1 MQPDTSK
8 ISPLPP
14 SEMFLA
20 RAIDVGF
27 GHTKFSK
34 GHVNTDWSLPCDSI
48 PSLAPAGAFDNQLA
62 AGGTM
67 SRLEVV
73 TVEVEGQMY
82 SVGPD
87 ALKAAPGAF
96 RRILDESFFTSPQ
109 YLALM
114 RGALFY
120 MAIPPAKAIDCLVV
134 GLPLNIY
141 RNADLRTSIAKQ
153 FQGMHQL
160 PDAGGAARASKV
172 LVREVHVLPQA
183 MGALIAQA
191 QANNGLGKLDQET
204 HLVVDVG
211 FGTLLWMVSQ
221 GTKPMGAR
229 CGETMGGISTLLQ
242 SIASDIGVG
251 LNNNPAV
258 LDRIDRALR
267 EPDFEL
273 KVGGQVIDMKPY
285 RNKVK
290 AVITEH
296 VAAML
301 RSLGSFADID
311 NIYVCGGGGAHYLPL
326 LQEAFKGYKIMCDP
340 AKARFENV
348 RGYQIVAE
356 KRALHLTE
364 GRLAAA

>member
-1 MQPDTSK
+1 MHSAPPT
-8 ISPLPP
+8 ISQRPP
-14 SEMFLA
+14 SDPFLA
-20 RAIDVGF
+20 RVVDVGF
-27 GHTKFSK
+27 GYTKFSK
-34 GHVNTDWSLPCDSI
+34 GHIGADWALQCDAI
-48 PSLAPAGAFDNQLA
+48 PSLAPAGAFDNQLS
-62 AGGTM
+62 AGAL
-67 SRLEVV
+67 SRLQVV
-73 TVEVEGQMY
+73 PVEVEGQVF

-87 ALKAAPGAF
+87 ALQAAPGSF

-114 RGALFY
+114 RGALHY
-120 MAIPPAKAIDCLVV
+120 MALPRDQPIDCLVV

-141 RNADLRTSIAKQ
+141 RNVDLRNYIVKK

-160 PDAGGAARASKV
+160 PDMGDPHRATKAH
-172 LVREVHVLPQA
+172 VREVHVLPQA
-183 MGALIAQA
+183 MGALISQA

-221 GTKPMGAR
+221 GTKPMAAR

-242 SIASDIGVG
+242 SIANDIGVG

-267 EPDFEL
+267 DPSYEL
-273 KVGGQVIDMKPY
+273 KIKGKVVDMAPH
-285 RNKVK
+285 RNKVQ

-296 VAAML
+296 VGAMS

-326 LQEAFKGYKIMCDP
+326 LEAAFKGYKIMCDP
-340 AKARFENV
+340 EKARFENV
-348 RGYQIVAE
+348 RGFQIVAE
-356 KRALHLTE
+356 KRALHQAE
-364 GRLAAA
+364 QRLAAA